1 MFDEQEKTLKK
12 KVLKKITQQRLKNI
26 ALYYLKRYETSVANL
41 RQVLQKR
48 VNDYAYQNKEF
59 DKAQAFVWIE
69 DIIADFCRFNY
80 VNDERFAEAYVRDR
94 IHFGGWGYYKI
105 KAGLKAKGIDSD
117 VINRILLSAESD
129 GRTVER
135 LSEMMERK
143 NRSLSVSSPG
153 QAKAKLIRF
162 GLSRGFDFETV
173 RAAVEK
179 TLGTEDECD

>member
-1 MFDEQEKTLKK
+1 MSEELKQ
-12 KVLKKITQQRLKNI
+12 KKIKSPAEALSALMRLCSRGERSSGDAMRLMHRWGVDAGARAGVLARLKE
-26 ALYYLKRYETSVANL
+26 LKFI
-41 RQVLQKR
+41 
-48 VNDYAYQNKEF
+48 D
-59 DKAQAFVWIE
+59 
-69 DIIADFCRFNY
+69 
-80 VNDERFAEAYVRDR
+80 DERFAEAYVRDR